1 MYAIKFMRK
10 STQIYFDVL
19 FIIIIIIGAACTTGR
34 EVRLPMRKPTA
45 HYDLGDGD
53 TPDLKHKG
61 ERTTG
66 QQLILMYSIFLVIK
80 VSFCCNQV
88 LELEYCLSS
97 HLDGWRLVLHGFC

>member
-1 MYAIKFMRK
+1 MRK

-80 VSFCCNQV
+80 ISFV
-88 LELEYCLSS
+88 VIKFWS
-97 HLDGWRLVLHGFC
+97 